1 MQIYN
6 SNFLEIRYDV
16 NTGILW
22 DKWSVD
28 TAKMADG
35 EFEKEITQWK
45 NAIISQKAKLAMIDA
60 TDMAFS
66 IAPSVQE
73 WVNINITAPTI
84 QAGLQRMAFIV
95 SQEFFTQLSIEL
107 TMDENADKTLQVQ
120 YFTNESEASIW
131 LLKK

>member
-28 TAKMADG
+28 TAKMADD